1 MPLLLLPLLPCMKMS
16 RPAAESCCCA
26 MQASKLRRA
35 SVSASSLEE
44 QRPQKASRR
53 DYSDFAFVTFFATGA
68 MGDNGH
74 TCGALPRSIG
84 VAVCSHARTNGPP

>member
-1 MPLLLLPLLPCMKMS
+1 
-16 RPAAESCCCA
+16 

-53 DYSDFAFVTFFATGA
+53 NYSDFAFVTFFATGA
-68 MGDNGH
+68 KGDNGH
-74 TCGALPRSIG
+74 TCE
-84 VAVCSHARTNGPP
+84 